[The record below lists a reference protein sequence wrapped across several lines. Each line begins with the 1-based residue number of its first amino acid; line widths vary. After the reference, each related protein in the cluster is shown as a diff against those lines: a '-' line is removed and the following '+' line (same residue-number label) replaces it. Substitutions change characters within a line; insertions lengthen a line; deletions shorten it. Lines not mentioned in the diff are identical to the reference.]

1 MPETIDYAKFYDEDS
16 KYQELRKSES
26 ISRKIRLKEVD
37 EYKNKYLSELV
48 PANIRFNTILEVG
61 CATGDIISRFP
72 IDIPPKN
79 RYGIDI
85 SPKNIEFAKNEY
97 PDVNFFDS
105 NFEIFLKSEGKKIEM
120 DIIILSDILEHVEN
134 DVELLKMAGIYA
146 KYVLVNIPMEK
157 CWRNRNRK
165 YGINDRSGHLR
176 AYDINDVEKLIANV
190 RLKKINFIQRY
201 FCREPLYKK
210 HLKERLLKN
219 TSKFNLLVNRMP
231 KYIILLI
238 IAKLFYK
245 WFNPS
250 NFFGLLS
257 K

>member
-1 MPETIDYAKFYDEDS
+1 MTENIDYAKFYDEHS
-16 KYQELRKSES
+16 KYQELRKSGS
-26 ISRKIRLKEVD
+26 IYRKMRLEEVD
-37 EYKNKYLSELV
+37 HYKNKYLSELV
-48 PANIRFNTILEVG
+48 PTNIRFNTILEVG

-72 IDIPPKN
+72 IDIPFKN

-105 NFEIFLKSEGKKIEM
+105 NFETFLKSEGKNIEM
-120 DIIILSDILEHVEN
+120 DIIILSDIFEHVEN
-134 DVELLKMAGIYA
+134 DVELLKMAFTYG

-157 CWRNRNRK
+157 CWRNRYRK
-165 YGINDRSGHLR
+165 YGIHDKSGHLR
-176 AYDINDVEKLIANV
+176 AYDIDDVKKLIANAG
-190 RLKKINFIQRY
+190 LKNINFIQRY

-210 HLKERLLKN
+210 HLKERLIKN
-219 TSKFNLLVNRMP
+219 TSKSNLLVKGMP